1 MLKINKVAFLDLQ
14 LMFCKLA
21 PVKHRNSP
29 VEVFFCRQK
38 INKGNWGE
46 FFGQSQQLKE
56 VERAADD
63 HSSHIE
69 AAFCFLDR
77 NLKVLTLDCLQ
88 SGELAV

>member
-38 INKGNWGE
+38 INTGNWGE

-56 VERAADD
+56 VEQTTTAPT
-63 HSSHIE
+63 
-69 AAFCFLDR
+69 F
-77 NLKVLTLDCLQ
+77 
-88 SGELAV
+88 

>member
-1 MLKINKVAFLDLQ
+1 MLKINKVVFLDLQ

-38 INKGNWGE
+38 ISKGNWGE
-46 FFGQSQQLKE
+46 FFCQSQQLKE

-63 HSSHIE
+63 HSSHV
-69 AAFCFLDR
+69 AFYFLDR
-77 NLKVLTLDCLQ
+77 NVKVSYIGLLQ